1 MTRMSAREL
10 RQRRARRRPRY
21 EEKSEGEV
29 SLWLITFGD
38 IMALMLTF
46 FVLMYAMS
54 SPKEDKWEEVSR
66 GLNREPVSSAT
77 PEWYEAGPREISIG
91 RLASTD
97 GLDLTYLRTL
107 LAEAIAGD
115 QRLSAVA
122 LIPQDDCF
130 IISLPEDLLFEPG
143 SAKISEKG
151 QLALF
156 TLGGGLTRIRNRIE
170 VVGHTAPRAAEAK
183 GWELSLARAA
193 SVASVLEEIGYEKSV
208 VVRGLAG
215 GRYEDMP
222 AQTPKDLRLSLSRRV
237 DILVM
242 RDDGSQKSLLKFDT
256 RTPGNSG

>member
-1 MTRMSAREL
+1 MIGMNARESRQKRA
-10 RQRRARRRPRY
+10 RQRLGY
-21 EEKSEGEV
+21 EGKPEGEA
-29 SLWLITFGD
+29 SLWMITFSD
-38 IMALMLTF
+38 VMALMLTF

-54 SPKEDKWEEVSR
+54 TPKEDKWEDVSK
-66 GLNREPVSSAT
+66 GLNREPLSNTT

-91 RLASTD
+91 RLASDD
-97 GLDLTYLRTL
+97 GLDLSYLRTL

-115 QRLSAVA
+115 RRLGAVM
-122 LIPQDDCF
+122 LIPQDDCLV
-130 IISLPEDLLFEPG
+130 ISLPEDLLFEPG

-156 TLGGGLTRIRNRIE
+156 VLGGGLTRIRNRLE
-170 VVGHTAPRAAEAK
+170 VVGHTAPRSVEAK

-193 SVASVLEEIGYEKSV
+193 SVATVLEKIGYEKPV
-208 VVRGLAG
+208 VVRGFAG

-222 AQTPKDLRLSLSRRV
+222 EQTPKDLRLSLARRV

-242 RDDGSQKSLLKFDT
+242 RDDGSQKPLLKFDS